1 MVPTAAPFYHKNP
14 ILLLLS
20 SFMLATVNFRLVR
33 PDLFFATATE
43 SKRLEES
50 SGGSYE
56 KEKPPPVLAFVH
68 TFETPDQCAMVC
80 PRACVMQIMEE
91 LEMMQ
96 RWICD
101 PSSSRVQK
109 AATQTRR
116 ISNGRSHELGE
127 GEEDDDF
134 ELLHNQVL
142 LIIVPLALLLI
153 LCLIILMRRC
163 CFSSSVSDNI

>member
-1 MVPTAAPFYHKNP
+1 MCHGLPQGMCDANNGGAGDDAAMDLRPQFQQGKLFDKLISPIKLFY
-14 ILLLLS
+14 
-20 SFMLATVNFRLVR
+20 FM
-33 PDLFFATATE
+33 
-43 SKRLEES
+43 
-50 SGGSYE
+50 
-56 KEKPPPVLAFVH
+56 
-68 TFETPDQCAMVC
+68 Q
-80 PRACVMQIMEE
+80 
-91 LEMMQ
+91 
-96 RWICD
+96 
-101 PSSSRVQK
+101 VQK